1 MLFLLLPCYCKQ
13 LIITHIC
20 SYKMNF
26 NSKKCLIFELLSLN
40 LYDLL
45 KNNKFTGLTIE
56 LIRRF
61 AIQILNALNFL
72 RKYKIIHC
80 DLKPEN
86 ILLK

>member
-1 MLFLLLPCYCKQ
+1 MKIKDFVIFRK
-13 LIITHIC
+13 HV
-20 SYKMNF
+20 
-26 NSKKCLIFELLSLN
+26 CLIFELLSLN